1 MRLVD
6 SDVLIW
12 NWRGQQAAA
21 TLLAAQAFA
30 LSAVSYME
38 LVQSMRNARELKKL
52 QSDLRLWRATLLPI
66 TEAISLRAMRLVE
79 QHYLSHHLQLADA
92 LIAATA
98 LTHQIELVTSNTKHF
113 QPLAGLKLVPYRAM

>member
-12 NWRGQQAAA
+12 NWRGQEAAA
-21 TLLAAQAFA
+21 TLLAAEPFA

-38 LVQSMRNARELKKL
+38 LVQGMRNARELKKL
-52 QSDLRLWRATLLPI
+52 QRDLQLWRVTLLPI
-66 TEAISLRAMRLVE
+66 TEAISQYAIRLVE
-79 QHYLSHHLQLADA
+79 QHYLAHHLLLADA

-98 LTHQIELVTSNTKHF
+98 LEHQLELVTSNTKHF
-113 QPLAGLKLVPYRAM
+113 RPIAELRLVPYRAA

>member
-21 TLLAAQAFA
+21 TLLAAEAFA

-38 LVQSMRNARELKKL
+38 LVQGMRNARELKKL
-52 QSDLRLWRATLLPI
+52 QRDLRLWQVTLLPI
-66 TEAISLRAMRLVE
+66 TEAISIRATRLVE
-79 QHYLSHHLQLADA
+79 QHYLAHHLQLADA

-98 LTHQIELVTSNTKHF
+98 LTHQLELVTSNTKHF
-113 QPLAGLKLVPYRAM
+113 QPIAGLQLVPYRAT

>member
-21 TLLAAQAFA
+21 TLLAAEAFA

-38 LVQSMRNARELKKL
+38 LIQGMRNARELKKL
-52 QSDLRLWRATLLPI
+52 QSDLRLWQVRLLPI
-66 TEAISLRAMRLVE
+66 TEAISWRRAWSSSITCRTTC
-79 QHYLSHHLQLADA
+79 SSP
-92 LIAATA
+92 T
-98 LTHQIELVTSNTKHF
+98 
-113 QPLAGLKLVPYRAM
+113 R